1 MRNERGPGGGR
12 QVLVTDLGP
21 WRHSFFSVKFGCHLG
36 NNKVV
41 GFVYIIINMYTNYGP
56 LSLVIVSAKRQ
67 TSGSIPAAGQLHA
80 QSAVATEAS
89 GIASGQRV
97 VLSMHNCEQVRKT

>member
-21 WRHSFFSVKFGCHLG
+21 WRHIFFPVKFGCHLA

-41 GFVYIIINMYTNYGP
+41 GFVYIIINLYTNYGP
-56 LSLVIVSAKRQ
+56 LSLFWNAEPLDPSLQ
-67 TSGSIPAAGQLHA
+67 QGSCMRNRRWRLRRA
-80 QSAVATEAS
+80 E
-89 GIASGQRV
+89 
-97 VLSMHNCEQVRKT
+97 